1 MAPEPIAS
9 ALAPGTNLRA
19 ILIMFV
25 STIAFSLMHA
35 SVRHVS
41 ADLHPFEIAFF
52 RNAFGLLVILPW
64 FLRYGTG
71 LLTTQRFGLHAV
83 RAGLNVVAMLCF
95 FYALA
100 ITPLSQ
106 VAALSFTAPIFATIL
121 AIVILGEVVRARRW
135 IAIAIGFAGTY
146 VALRPGFAEVELGSI
161 LVLIQAVAWAAALIT
176 IKVLS
181 RTESS
186 ITIATY
192 MVVLMIPLSLGPAL
206 LVWQDPTWTQ
216 LGWLA
221 LIGVLGTVGQLLMTQ
236 SLKEGDTTVVL
247 PIDFFKLIWAS
258 ALGFWLFAEI
268 PDVYTWIG
276 GTMIFASTSY
286 IAYRESKLRRLPAP
300 QSVGR
305 PPEP

>member
-1 MAPEPIAS
+1 
-9 ALAPGTNLRA
+9 
-19 ILIMFV
+19 MFV

-41 ADLHPFEIAFF
+41 AELHPFEIAFF

-64 FLRYGTG
+64 FLRYGPG
-71 LLTTQRFGLHAV
+71 LLSTKRFGLHAV

-121 AIVILGEVVRARRW
+121 AILILGEVVRARRW
-135 IAIAIGFAGTY
+135 IAIVIGFAGTY
-146 VALRPGFAEVELGSI
+146 VAIRPGFAEVGLGSI
-161 LVLIQAVAWAAALIT
+161 LVLVQAVAWAAALIT

-192 MVVLMIPLSLGPAL
+192 MVILMIPLSLGPAL
-206 LVWQDPTWTQ
+206 LVWQDPTWQQ

-221 LIGVLGTVGQLLMTQ
+221 LIGVLGTIGQLLMTQ
-236 SLKEGDTTVVL
+236 SLKEGDTTVVM

-268 PDVYTWIG
+268 PDIYTWIG

-286 IAYRESKLRRLPAP
+286 IAYREAKLKRLPAP

-305 PPEP
+305 PPES

>member
-1 MAPEPIAS
+1 MANGTLAS

-41 ADLHPFEIAFF
+41 TDMHPFEIAFF

-64 FLRYGTG
+64 FFRYGFG
-71 LLTTQRFGLHAV
+71 LLATQRFGLHAV
-83 RAGLNVVAMLCF
+83 RGGLNVVAMLCF

-121 AIVILGEVVRARRW
+121 AIVILGEVVRIRRW
-135 IAIAIGFAGTY
+135 VAIFIGFAGTY
-146 VALRPGFAEVELGSI
+146 VAIRPGFVEIDLGSI

-186 ITIATY
+186 ITIAAY

-206 LVWQDPTWTQ
+206 LVWQTPTWTQ

-221 LIGVLGTVGQLLMTQ
+221 LIGVLGTIGQLLMTQ
-236 SLKEGDTTVVL
+236 SLKEGETTVVM

-258 ALGFWLFAEI
+258 ALGFWLFAEV
-268 PDVYTWIG
+268 PDLYTWIG
-276 GTMIFASTSY
+276 GIMIFASTSY
-286 IAYRESKLRRLPAP
+286 IAYRESKLKRLPAP

-305 PPEP
+305 PPES